1 MKGKA
6 SFLAHLTWP
15 ITEITSAHESTRF
28 PGLGPRD
35 FLWSDT
41 LPVCICITERD
52 SQRDYSWVC
61 KALLY
66 PYILTSKKRNIW
78 PGKCFLTVDFVCM
91 GGEFRALLLQANE
104 WSLDVCVW
112 ERGDSNL
119 SLSHSHTELFWGKWR
134 LFLPVTQSSHISSNV
149 WHTTF
154 VYFLWGFATEDRRKT
169 HHTCPKEKWSV
180 ISIMKFQTDISVLTA
195 VCSKCANRV
204 EWDGWVSGEWR
215 K

>member
-1 MKGKA
+1 MKVLGFQA
-6 SFLAHLTWP
+6 WGRGTSFEVTHYLCVFVLQR
-15 ITEITSAHESTRF
+15 EIHREIIHEYVKHR
-28 PGLGPRD
+28 
-35 FLWSDT
+35 
-41 LPVCICITERD
+41 
-52 SQRDYSWVC
+52 
-61 KALLY
+61 
-66 PYILTSKKRNIW
+66 YILAYLHIYIHISLHIW

-154 VYFLWGFATEDRRKT
+154 VYFLWGFAFCLATEDRRKT
-169 HHTCPKEKWSV
+169 HHTCPREKWSV

-204 EWDGWVSGEWR
+204 EWDGWGSVEWR